1 MLDGLDG
8 GDVHR
13 GGKRIVRGLTVIHI
27 VVGMHWLLRANHAA
41 GKLDGAIGNHL
52 VRVHVGLRARPC
64 LKHDQ
69 RKLTV
74 PTAVN
79 HLLGGTHDQI
89 DFVLRQL
96 AQFPVGQGRTF
107 LQDAERP
114 DDRPAPA
121 ETLDPDGEVDVRPLG
136 LCAPQMVCGNLDVS

>member
-1 MLDGLDG
+1 MAVGT
-8 GDVHR
+8 
-13 GGKRIVRGLTVIHI
+13 VRGLAVIHI

-41 GKLDGAIGNHL
+41 GQLNRAIGNHL
-52 VRVHVGLRARPC
+52 VRVHVGLRARTC

-89 DFVLRQL
+89 DFFLRKL

-114 DDRPAPA
+114 DDRATPA
-121 ETLDPDGEVDVRPLG
+121 ETLDPDGEVEVRPLG
-136 LCAPQMVCGNLDVS
+136 LGPPQMIGRNLHVS